1 MKQLKA
7 KYQEIIDWAD
17 AFEHLRGDNQKMIL
31 ARIIERI
38 TVDRNYNLTITF
50 FITRDEFEAAMSKN
64 EGLRI
69 EQALSAPTLSFVAS

>member
-1 MKQLKA
+1 
-7 KYQEIIDWAD
+7 
-17 AFEHLRGDNQKMIL
+17 MIL